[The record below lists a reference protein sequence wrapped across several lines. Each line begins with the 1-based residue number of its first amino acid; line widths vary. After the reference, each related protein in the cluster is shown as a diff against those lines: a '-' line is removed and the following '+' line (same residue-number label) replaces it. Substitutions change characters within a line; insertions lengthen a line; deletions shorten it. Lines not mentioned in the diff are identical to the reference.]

1 MSLAAESARI
11 LVIRIL
17 TLAVQVPVS
26 IMLAR
31 FLGVEGKGLYT
42 LLTVIP
48 WLVSFMLLGGLD
60 TAHCY
65 FLSSRRA
72 GLRPVVIQSVLSV
85 LVISLAG
92 IPVYLLLVA
101 PRAIE
106 GAAQILLLVSAL
118 LIPLSL
124 GRYFVLSILLGLERA
139 VSLNLLYLVGALI
152 ILVLVGVFVGLLDFG
167 LNGALVAFVVAQ
179 GLLLPVG
186 LRWIAQA
193 RDAAAQIPQGGS
205 APAEGLKGLPFLRS
219 SLAYGLKG
227 HLAGVLVSL
236 NQRFDIFLLGAL
248 STSREVGLYAV
259 AVALAETVWHVP
271 MSVHL
276 TLFPRTAAVGR
287 TEGARKLPRACRM
300 TLFLTLSMGL
310 AIGALG
316 YPLVRV
322 LFGRAF
328 LPAVIPL
335 IVLLPGVV
343 AMGLASVFESY
354 FAGVDRRQYQS
365 ISSAC
370 AFALS
375 LILGVTLIPR
385 YGALGAALASTGRY
399 LLQMVLSISLYR
411 RLGKLSPSDFFIPRL
426 EDLKDLLAT
435 FKDLLKMRLR

>member
-1 MSLAAESARI
+1 MSLAAESARVM
-11 LVIRIL
+11 VIRVS

-42 LLTVIP
+42 LLTVVP
-48 WLVSFMLLGGLD
+48 WLVSYVLLGGLD
-60 TAHCY
+60 TAHSY
-65 FLSSRRA
+65 FLSSRRT

-85 LVISLAG
+85 FIISLVG

-101 PRAIE
+101 PPVIE

-124 GRYFVLSILLGLERA
+124 GRYFILSILLGLERA
-139 VSLNLLYLVGALI
+139 VSFNLLYLVGALI
-152 ILVLVGVFVGLLDFG
+152 VLVMVTVFVGLLDFG
-167 LNGALVAFVVAQ
+167 LNGALVAFVAAQ

-186 LRWIAQA
+186 LYWIA
-193 RDAAAQIPQGGS
+193 RERKAAAQIPQDGS
-205 APAEGLKGLPFLRS
+205 APGESLKGLPLLRS

-227 HLAGVLVSL
+227 HLAGVLVSF

-259 AVALAETVWHVP
+259 AVALAETIWHVP
-271 MSVHL
+271 MSIHI
-276 TLFPRTAAVGR
+276 TLFPRTAAIGR
-287 TEGARKLPRACRM
+287 IEGARKLPRACRM
-300 TLFLTLSMGL
+300 TLLLTLSL
-310 AIGALG
+310 ALAVGALG
-316 YPLVRV
+316 YPLVLV
-322 LFGRAF
+322 LFGRPF

-343 AMGLASVFESY
+343 AVGLANVFESY

-365 ISSAC
+365 FSVAW

-375 LILGVTLIPR
+375 LGLGVTLIPR
-385 YGALGAALASTGRY
+385 YGALGAALASTGSY

-411 RLGKLSPSDFFIPRL
+411 RLGKLSFSDFFVPRL
-426 EDLKDLLAT
+426 KDLKDLLAT
-435 FKDLLKMRLR
+435 FRDLLKQK